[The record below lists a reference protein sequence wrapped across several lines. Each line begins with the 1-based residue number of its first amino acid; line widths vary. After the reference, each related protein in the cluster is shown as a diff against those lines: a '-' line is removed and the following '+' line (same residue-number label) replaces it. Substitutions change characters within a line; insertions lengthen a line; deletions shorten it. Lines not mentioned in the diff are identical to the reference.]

1 MFSTWKGKERTGNI
15 MGMKIRVHSKNE
27 EQYYLN
33 LAAKSCNKGQED
45 AIRIFIEI
53 WNCVSKER
61 LIPLLSE
68 KFKMSEIQSMSYIEE
83 YWGNKVIKVKEET
96 EKVSTEK
103 EE

>member
-1 MFSTWKGKERTGNI
+1 MKNYKERTNDI
-15 MGMKIRVHSKNE
+15 MSIKVRVYDKES

-53 WNCVSKER
+53 WNSVSKER

-96 EKVSTEK
+96 EKASTEK

>member
-1 MFSTWKGKERTGNI
+1 MKNYKERTNDI
-15 MGMKIRVHSKNE
+15 MSIKVRVYDKES

-33 LAAKSCNKGQED
+33 LASESCRKGRED

-53 WNCVSKER
+53 WNSVSKER

-96 EKVSTEK
+96 EKASTEK